1 MNDREREAAR
11 LGIAALNGS
20 LVELGYAPVE
30 DSPDV
35 RMADPVILDIPNAV
49 VEKAGCA
56 PLRLVFGPDL
66 DLWVGPYSEV
76 ILEPVQ
82 EDTLSEIQDLI
93 TRVLKSEVSCDYRK
107 RSVKLGLRIPGQDPW
122 RRLTVYGGH
131 EEARLAARYVPY
143 ARQL

>member
-11 LGIAALNGS
+11 LGMVALDAS
-20 LVELGYAPVE
+20 LVELGYPPVG

-49 VEKAGCA
+49 IEKPGCA
-56 PLRLVFGPDL
+56 PLRLIFGPDL

-82 EDTLSEIQDLI
+82 EETLSDIQDVI
-93 TRVLKSEVSCDYRK
+93 TQVLRSEVTCHYRK
-107 RSVKLGLRIPGQDPW
+107 RSVKLVLRIPGQDPW
-122 RRLTVYGGH
+122 RRLTVYGAH
-131 EEARLAARYVPY
+131 EEARLAARYEPY